1 MKGTYSSYDP
11 VTGKGTIDI
20 HDIHDIR
27 YIDYIRYTD
36 DTDDTDDSYKDIGA
50 GTNELDSFTRVQDL
64 VSSKAINWGSTDVS
78 RQFHFTVPLDFAKV
92 VNISPGM
99 PVEFDMSPINPY
111 EATNLRY

>member
-20 HDIHDIR
+20 DI
-27 YIDYIRYTD
+27 
-36 DTDDTDDSYKDIGA
+36 
-50 GTNELDSFTRVQDL
+50 V
-64 VSSKAINWGSTDVS
+64 GSTKIDLEEVELELVAMKVNENES
-78 RQFHFTVPLDFAKV
+78 ESDFVMPYLHFWGPGASPRKFHFTVPLDFAKV